1 MLEKT
6 STELIS
12 SQKQEIIKNQID
24 NKCKRKYSA
33 EEKSSIYYTKEKL
46 KKSKIEMP
54 IEEYKSQVFQ
64 IEKELFENLNLEWGI
79 DIISEDMPL
88 IDNKNNNYYCHI
100 IRTAKPDP
108 NKSNFFFNT
117 WIYLIRFAFY
127 FFNTLFN
134 KTI

>member
-64 IEKELFENLNLEWGI
+64 IEKELFENLNLEWGV
-79 DIISEDMPL
+79 DIKIPSF
-88 IDNKNNNYYCHI
+88 IYIYIYTIIRHI
-100 IRTAKPDP
+100 IHI
-108 NKSNFFFNT
+108 NS
-117 WIYLIRFAFY
+117 
-127 FFNTLFN
+127 
-134 KTI
+134 